1 MTDRIKF
8 GSTLHVQF
16 TEVNEAEGWY
26 KELGELVV
34 EPNPESADRFPGM
47 VSSFIATFQDAQTEE
62 SFTGRVIGF
71 ELARSFLDLAG
82 AAMVRLGFLK
92 H

>member
-47 VSSFIATFQDAQTEE
+47 VSSLIATYLDFESEE
-62 SFTGRVIGF
+62 IFTGKIIGF
-71 ELARSFLDLAG
+71 ELARTFLDMAG
-82 AAMVRLGFLK
+82 EAMVRLGFIK